1 MFASLSRYMIDVLY
15 NYIKIQ
21 KNSLM
26 AKIFPANETIGVN
39 SLHHQSVNRLA
50 EGFEVD
56 AFHDGYSGTFDVVVV
71 TNADGTFSV
80 PGCGKRDYT
89 YAEMTGTG
97 TAGDPEMHW
106 ASY

>member
-1 MFASLSRYMIDVLY
+1 MQIDLGGGGT
-15 NYIKIQ
+15 
-21 KNSLM
+21 L
-26 AKIFPANETIGVN
+26 G
-39 SLHHQSVNRLA
+39 

-56 AFHDGYSGTFDVVVV
+56 AFNDGYSGTFDVVVV
-71 TNADGTFSV
+71 KNADGTFSV